1 MLAWLRLM
9 RLPAVFTAVSN
20 VLCGCFIA
28 SPTQAPPTLQLCL
41 LALATAGLYL
51 GGMVLNDVFDAALD
65 AVERPERP
73 IPSGRINR
81 STAAVFGTA
90 LLLIGIA
97 AAACLG
103 SSSAAVAGLTAIAV
117 LAYNSILKSTPAGPF
132 GMAACRFLNFTLGAS
147 IGLPLGSLPDAT
159 ILTAATALAVYIIG
173 VTWFA
178 RNEAGTASRFG
189 LIGGLLVL
197 LSGIAID
204 AWLIS
209 HKGATI
215 MSIRGGSMAL
225 LLLGLNLTMRAAAA
239 ITRNVPRLLQQT
251 VGLMLLCLI
260 FLDAVLVFA
269 LTGSADRALTIIL
282 LIAPAVLL
290 KRVIPM
296 S

>member
-9 RLPAVFTAVSN
+9 RLPAVFTAISN

-28 SPTQAPPTLQLCL
+28 SPGQAPPLLQLWL
-41 LALATAGLYL
+41 LVLTTTGLYL

-73 IPSGRINR
+73 IPAGRISRR
-81 STAAVFGTA
+81 SAAIFGT
-90 LLLIGIA
+90 LLLLLGIGT
-97 AAACLG
+97 AACL
-103 SSSAAVAGLTAIAV
+103 SASTVLYAVLTAAAV
-117 LAYNSILKSTPAGPF
+117 LAYNGFLKSTPAGPF
-132 GMAACRFLNFTLGAS
+132 GMATCRFLNFVLGSSVSLALGAMPA
-147 IGLPLGSLPDAT
+147 GT
-159 ILTAATALAVYIIG
+159 VLTAASALALYIIG

-178 RNEAGTASRFG
+178 RNEAGISSRFA

-197 LSGIAID
+197 LSGLAID
-204 AWLIS
+204 AVLIS
-209 HKGATI
+209 RQGATL

-225 LLLGLNLTMRAAAA
+225 LLLGLNLSMRAAAA
-239 ITRNVPRLLQQT
+239 ITRNTPRLLQQT

-260 FLDAVLVFA
+260 FLDGILVFS

>member
-1 MLAWLRLM
+1 M
-9 RLPAVFTAVSN
+9 
-20 VLCGCFIA
+20 
-28 SPTQAPPTLQLCL
+28 
-41 LALATAGLYL
+41 
-51 GGMVLNDVFDAALD
+51 
-65 AVERPERP
+65 
-73 IPSGRINR
+73 
-81 STAAVFGTA
+81 
-90 LLLIGIA
+90 
-97 AAACLG
+97 
-103 SSSAAVAGLTAIAV
+103 
-117 LAYNSILKSTPAGPF
+117 
-132 GMAACRFLNFTLGAS
+132 
-147 IGLPLGSLPDAT
+147 
-159 ILTAATALAVYIIG
+159 
-173 VTWFA
+173 
-178 RNEAGTASRFG
+178 
-189 LIGGLLVL
+189 LVL

>member
-28 SPTQAPPTLQLCL
+28 SPTQAPPTLQLSL

-73 IPSGRINR
+73 IPSGRIKR

-103 SSSAAVAGLTAIAV
+103 SSSAAVAGLTTIAV

-132 GMAACRFLNFTLGAS
+132 GMAACRFLNFTLGATV
-147 IGLPLGSLPDAT
+147 GLPLGSLPDAT

>member
-9 RLPAVFTAVSN
+9 RLPAVFTAISN

-28 SPTQAPPTLQLCL
+28 SPQQMPPALQLWL
-41 LALATAGLYL
+41 LALTTAGLYL

-73 IPSGRINR
+73 IPSGQISRR
-81 STAAVFGTA
+81 AAAIFGT
-90 LLLIGIA
+90 LLLLLGIA
-97 AAACLG
+97 AAACL
-103 SSSAAVAGLTAIAV
+103 SASVVLFAVLTAAAV
-117 LAYNSILKSTPAGPF
+117 LAYNGYLKSTPAGPF
-132 GMAACRFLNFTLGAS
+132 GMAACRFLNFTLGAGV
-147 IGLPLGSLPDAT
+147 GLPLGNLPDAT